1 MTSSTKR
8 VVVALVL
15 CAVVDIAAGP
25 AILASAE
32 PGEGLRALAFL
43 VPALGVL
50 TAFAA
55 AGIARGRRWAIPL
68 ALVTRAVDVVGA
80 LPGLGSGPGPT
91 AAVITVIVVSTL
103 AVALVLGL
111 RRATVLGTLSM

>member
-1 MTSSTKR
+1 MTGSTKR
-8 VVVALVL
+8 VVVALAL

-80 LPGLGSGPGPT
+80 LPGLGPD
-91 AAVITVIVVSTL
+91 
-103 AVALVLGL
+103 
-111 RRATVLGTLSM
+111 RARPPP